1 MSGLSPGLV
10 SRSGFRECV
19 IVISIKYLKRYR
31 YIDSMGLDFVNRH
44 VAKIL
49 LAVEDG
55 DSINRISEKID
66 SSYSYTYEWVNRLE
80 EIGVF
85 EAEDGIQILDSEFV
99 DSFKDVSQTVLSR
112 DLELDDAYL
121 LPNYAG
127 MDYRYS
133 KTDAVFI
140 WTKGGYQI
148 GRNQNDYPVF
158 IDVYQ
163 EDVEEW
169 REFFQGFGIETSV
182 GERTEKDGIH
192 FVLYPREEMETEWV
206 ESASVTPLDETVNWA
221 EQYRANF
228 QPALEMLDEMYDLGL
243 GVEYRERNV
252 M

>member
-1 MSGLSPGLV
+1 
-10 SRSGFRECV
+10 
-19 IVISIKYLKRYR
+19 
-31 YIDSMGLDFVNRH
+31 MGLDFVNRH

-85 EAEDGIQILDSEFV
+85 ERDDGVQVLDSEFV
-99 DSFKDVSQTVLSR
+99 DSFEDVAQTVLKR

-127 MDYRYS
+127 MEYRYS

-148 GRNQNDYPVF
+148 GRNQSDYPIF
-158 IDVYQ
+158 IDIYR

-169 REFFQGFGIETSV
+169 KDFFHGFGIETSI
-182 GERTEKDGIH
+182 GERPETDGIH
-192 FVLYPREEMETEWV
+192 FVLYPQDEEMETEWV
-206 ESASVTPLDETVNWA
+206 ESASVTPLSETVEWA
-221 EQYRANF
+221 EKYRANF

-243 GVEYRERNV
+243 DVEDGG
-252 M
+252 

>member
-1 MSGLSPGLV
+1 MQ
-10 SRSGFRECV
+10 
-19 IVISIKYLKRYR
+19 YR

-55 DSINRISEKID
+55 DSINKVSEKID

-80 EIGVF
+80 AIGVF
-85 EAEDGIQILDSEFV
+85 ERENGIQILDRKFI
-99 DSFKDVSQTVLSR
+99 DSFEDVAQTVLKR
-112 DLELDDAYL
+112 DLSVGDAYL

-127 MDYRYS
+127 MEYRYS
-133 KTDAVFI
+133 KTDSVFI

-148 GRNQNDYPVF
+148 GRSQSDYPIF

-163 EDVEEW
+163 EDIEDWVG
-169 REFFQGFGIETSV
+169 FFHSFGIETSV
-182 GERTEKDGIH
+182 GERPETDGIH
-192 FVLYPREEMETEWV
+192 FVLYPQSEMEIDRV
-206 ESASVTPLDETVNWA
+206 DSASVAPLDETVEWA
-221 EQYRANF
+221 ETYRANF

>member
-1 MSGLSPGLV
+1 
-10 SRSGFRECV
+10 
-19 IVISIKYLKRYR
+19 
-31 YIDSMGLDFVNRH
+31 MGLDFVNRH

-66 SSYSYTYEWVNRLE
+66 SSYSYTYEWVNQLE

-85 EAEDGIQILDSEFV
+85 ERDDGIQVLDSEFV
-99 DSFKDVSQTVLSR
+99 DSFEDVAQTVLKR

-127 MDYRYS
+127 MEYRYS

-148 GRNQNDYPVF
+148 GRNQDDYPIF
-158 IDVYQ
+158 IDIYR
-163 EDVEEW
+163 EDVKEW
-169 REFFQGFGIETSV
+169 EDFFQDFGIETSI
-182 GERTEKDGIH
+182 GERPETDGIH
-192 FVLYPREEMETEWV
+192 FVLYPQEEMEIDQV
-206 ESASVTPLDETVNWA
+206 ESASVAPLSETVNWA
-221 EQYRANF
+221 ENYRANF

-243 GVEYRERNV
+243 DVEYGG
-252 M
+252 